1 MHSLGAMAER
11 NRDSMEKRE
20 YQNRPNL
27 LRVAT
32 ELSGYINPDKVLE
45 ILHSVLKSSS
55 DDSTDAKEHLSLHV
69 S

>member
-1 MHSLGAMAER
+1 MK
-11 NRDSMEKRE
+11 KRE

-32 ELSGYINPDKVLE
+32 ELAGYSTPDKVLE
-45 ILHSVLKSSS
+45 ILHSVLKSSA
-55 DDSTDAKEHLSLHV
+55 DDSTDAKKHLGLPV